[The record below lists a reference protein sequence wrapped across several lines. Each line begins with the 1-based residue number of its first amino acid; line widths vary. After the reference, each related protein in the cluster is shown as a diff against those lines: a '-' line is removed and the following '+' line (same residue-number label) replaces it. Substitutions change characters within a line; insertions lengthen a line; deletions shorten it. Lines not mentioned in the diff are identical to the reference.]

1 MEENSIMALA
11 RELSRH
17 HGWKL
22 SESDLERLVK
32 GAMSY
37 LRSCGGQEEKIET
50 VLVNYYLYSPTVRVL
65 VDPAAPPFE
74 RDSLVTSWQDYLR
87 RVVCQV
93 WVRRGPIPDYEV
105 EDVVQSAWERILKG
119 RSQFRYQSKLETWI
133 YAIVVNTDGEL
144 RRRTSRQLEIPFGE
158 LPPESCRDT
167 LLDVPDVIIE
177 KEQQVM
183 IREAVIECLVAI
195 GQTRKRI
202 SAWMKAYP
210 QKLDGLARDLIEVLS
225 GDLSQHKL
233 VEKYPWSEPTMS
245 RIIGDL
251 RGLLQTRLRERNGCF
266 QASNVTETKEVK

>member
-1 MEENSIMALA
+1 MKENSIMALA
-11 RELSRH
+11 HKLSRH

-32 GAMSY
+32 EAMPY
-37 LRSCGGQEEKIET
+37 LRSCGGQEEKLES
-50 VLVNYYLYSPTVRVL
+50 VLVNYYIYSPTVRVL
-65 VDPAAPPFE
+65 VDPAASSFE
-74 RDSLVTSWQDYLR
+74 RDSLVMSWQDYLR
-87 RVVCQV
+87 KVVCQV
-93 WVRRGPIPDYEV
+93 WAKRGPIPAYEG
-105 EDVVQSAWERILKG
+105 EDVVQSAWERILEG
-119 RSQFRYQSKLETWI
+119 LSRFRYQSKLETWI

-144 RRRTSRQLEIPFGE
+144 RRRTSRQPEIPSGE
-158 LPPESCRDT
+158 LPPESCREMS
-167 LLDVPDVIIE
+167 LDVPDVIIE

-210 QKLDGLARDLIEVLS
+210 QKLDGLARDLIEVLI

-251 RGLLQTRLRERNGCF
+251 RVLLQTRLRERNGCF
-266 QASNVTETKEVK
+266 QTSNVTETKEVE